1 MTKLP
6 SRYFVDP
13 ETNLALNT
21 PNQWSHS
28 PYLGAVKD
36 STLKNY
42 TTSIHIPQE
51 IWTKVVFNNHQKW
64 KNAPATLTQENVTSI
79 KIYGFA
85 DPRQAA
91 WFMQELLYSDNVD
104 TEELIE
110 DYLEMKYCNG
120 NGDLW
125 NDLLLSVPAF
135 EGTPLDASD
144 EKEYF
149 KKFDATERKKIDVI
163 RKNTAVYESNMRM
176 KIKNELRRIKMPE
189 ALVDQFG
196 IEYFLT
202 EYGKVT
208 LKDLKKLTFKR
219 EEI

>member
-6 SRYFVDP
+6 TRYFVDP

-36 STLKNY
+36 HTLKNY
-42 TTSIHIPQE
+42 ITSIHIPQE
-51 IWTKVVFNNHQKW
+51 IWTKVIFNNQQKW
-64 KNAPATLTQENVTSI
+64 KNAPPSLLRENIGSI
-79 KIYGFA
+79 RVYGFE

-125 NDLLLSVPAF
+125 NDLLLSVPTF
-135 EGTPLDASD
+135 EGTALEASD

-149 KKFDATERKKIDVI
+149 KKFDAETRKKIDTI
-163 RKNTAVYESNMRM
+163 RKNTAAYESNMRM
-176 KIKNELRRIKMPE
+176 KIKNELRRLKMDE
-189 ALVDQFG
+189 ALVDEFG
-196 IEYFLT
+196 VEYFLV

-208 LKDLKKLTFKR
+208 LKDLKKLTFNR